1 MYKEQTDKLQPV
13 RSQMTTL
20 AAPRPEEVYDSATI
34 AAFRSAGHWRD
45 GVLTATL
52 DRLAAAQ
59 PDRVIVSDGY
69 GELTARGLRAQA
81 YRLGAALLGLGLR
94 RGDRVQ
100 VQLPNWNEFVVVYV
114 ALARVGA
121 VLVPTMPIY
130 RHDEVGYV
138 LRHSGARISIVPRE
152 FRGFGYP
159 AMLAQ
164 VRDSSPDLEHVITV
178 RGAEAPGALR
188 LEDLTAGDGIPGD
201 DVLGP
206 PPSGDA
212 PHCIIYTSGTESRPK
227 GCLHT
232 LNTVTFTV
240 NALGGQIMSMG
251 PDDVMFMPSPVTH
264 ATGLAMGVTA
274 PLMLGAGIHLMDV
287 WEPRGA
293 LQRVAGHGCTL
304 SMTATPF
311 VQMILGEIAADPAA
325 ASQLG
330 SLRCW
335 ACAGAPIP
343 EVMLAGWAKNVP
355 GCALLP
361 VYGRSEGLLVTACS
375 TTDSARHVL
384 SSDGQAFP
392 GVVLEIRDED
402 GKPVPAGAEGEICH
416 GGPGLMLGY
425 WQDPELTAR
434 SVGPDG
440 VSRSGDL
447 GRVDEDGYL
456 RVTGRIKDM
465 IIRGG
470 INISAAEVENH
481 LLAHPNVAEA
491 AVVAVPDER
500 LGEKACAFIV
510 PRGEAPTLAELTR
523 FLREERR
530 IAPQKLPE
538 YLQVAQSLPTTMT
551 GKVQKFLLRD
561 QVKGLGDAG

>member
-1 MYKEQTDKLQPV
+1 
-13 RSQMTTL
+13 MTMP
-20 AAPRPEEVYDSATI
+20 AAPRPEDVYDSATI
-34 AAFRSAGHWRD
+34 AAFRSDGHWRD
-45 GVLTATL
+45 EALTAAL
-52 DRLAAAQ
+52 DKLADAQ
-59 PDRVIVSDGY
+59 PDRVVVSDGY
-69 GELTARGLRAQA
+69 GELTSAGLRGQA
-81 YRLGAALLGLGLR
+81 YRLGAALLGLGIR
-94 RGDRVQ
+94 PGDRVQ
-100 VQLPNWNEFVVVYV
+100 VQLPNWNEFVIVYL
-114 ALARVGA
+114 ALARIGA

-130 RHDEVGYV
+130 RHDEVAYT
-138 LRHSGARISIVPRE
+138 LQHSGARISIVPEE
-152 FRGFGYP
+152 FRGFSYP
-159 AMLAQ
+159 AMLAEI
-164 VRDSSPDLEHVITV
+164 RSSVPDLEHIITV
-178 RGAEAPGALR
+178 RGAGRPDTTR
-188 LEDLTAGDGIPGD
+188 LEDLTAGAEVPGD
-201 DVLGP
+201 DILGAP
-206 PPSGDA
+206 PPADA

-240 NALGGQIMSMG
+240 HALGGAVMQMSAA
-251 PDDVMFMPSPVTH
+251 DVMFMPSPVTH
-264 ATGLAMGVTA
+264 ATGLAMGVIA

-287 WEPRGA
+287 WEPRA
-293 LQRVAGHGCTL
+293 AVDRIARHGCTL

-311 VQMILGEIAADPAA
+311 VQMILAETSADPEAA
-325 ASQLG
+325 AQLG

-343 EVMLAGWAKNVP
+343 EVMLRAWAGSVP

-375 TTDSARHVL
+375 ASDTAEHVL
-384 SSDGQAFP
+384 SSDGRPFP
-392 GVVLEIRDED
+392 GVVLQIRDEE
-402 GKPVPAGAEGEICH
+402 GKPGPAGTEGEICH

-425 WQDPELTAR
+425 WQDPGLTAW
-434 SVGPDG
+434 SVDAAG

-447 GRVDEDGYL
+447 GRVDAGGYL

-481 LLAHPNVAEA
+481 LLAHPNVAAA
-491 AVVAVPDER
+491 AVVAVPDAR

-510 PRGEAPTLAELTR
+510 PRGETPDLAELTR
-523 FLREERR
+523 FLREERK

-538 YLQVAQSLPTTMT
+538 YLQIAESLPTTMT

-561 QVKGLGDAG
+561 QAKGLADAR